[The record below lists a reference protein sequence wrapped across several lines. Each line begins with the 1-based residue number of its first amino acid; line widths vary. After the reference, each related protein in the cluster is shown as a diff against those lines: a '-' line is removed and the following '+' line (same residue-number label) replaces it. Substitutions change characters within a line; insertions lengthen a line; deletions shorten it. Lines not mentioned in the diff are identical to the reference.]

1 VTIDT
6 RTEES
11 HPLGPLTAPGRVGGL
26 IDVFR
31 RRYLLKLLVRKE
43 LRVRY
48 QGSPLGLAWSYIK
61 PLVRFVMYAFVIG
74 LLISHKTEN
83 RPLHIF
89 SGLIMVSFFTDA
101 LSAGSKSV
109 VKNKALVRKINL
121 PREMFP
127 VASIM
132 VSIYHMLPMYVIMFL
147 GCALAGWQPDPMAV
161 VAALMAFVLVVT
173 WGLGT
178 ALLLSAWNVY
188 FRDVSNVVDVIQ
200 TIVTWTVPM
209 IYPFILVKE
218 KLDGTHEWL
227 YQLYLS
233 SPLCNAVLLN
243 NRAFWTPASDTP
255 KLTAAEELPSH
266 LFERGLIFIALGLV
280 FVWIAQ
286 VVFSRLEG
294 RFAEKI

>member
-6 RTEES
+6 TTETADA
-11 HPLGPLTAPGRVGGL
+11 LGPLTPPGRVGGL
-26 IDVFR
+26 MEVFR

-61 PLVRFVMYAFVIG
+61 PLVRFVMYAYVIG
-74 LLISHKTEN
+74 VLINHNLEH

-101 LSAGSKSV
+101 MGAGSKSV

-127 VASIM
+127 VASIL
-132 VSIYHMLPMYVIMFL
+132 VSIYHMIPMYVIMLL
-147 GCALAGWQPDPMAV
+147 GCAVAGWQPDGMALL
-161 VAALMAFVLVVT
+161 AALMAFVLVVS
-173 WGLGT
+173 WGVGT

-188 FRDVSNVVDVIQ
+188 FRDVSNIVDVIQ

-218 KLDGTHEWL
+218 KLEGTHEWL

-243 NRAFWTPASDTP
+243 NRAFWTPASDNP
-255 KLTAAEELPSH
+255 ELAAREELPSN
-266 LFERGLIFIALGLV
+266 LFERGLVFIVLGLL
-280 FVWIAQ
+280 FVWFAQ